1 MNKTRNS
8 RTIYFI
14 AFALFVAGFGALLF
28 AGLKQNSIYFLNVS
42 EALAMPSEKMQQI
55 RLFGTV
61 APESLEYDPQA
72 LGVRFLLADSENPDL
87 RIPVEY
93 RGVVPD
99 LFEPGAEVI
108 LEGGFDAQVT
118 GLFSAKT
125 LMTKCP
131 SKYEK
136 ENRSG

>member
-1 MNKTRNS
+1 MQKKKSS
-8 RTIYFI
+8 RTVYVV
-14 AFALFVAGFGALLF
+14 ALALFLVGFGTLLV

-42 EALAMPSEKMQQI
+42 EALAMPAENIQQI

-61 APESLEYDPQA
+61 AEDGLVFDSQHM
-72 LGVRFLLADSENPDL
+72 GVRFLLADSDDASQ
-87 RIPVEY
+87 RIPVQY

-108 LEGGFDAQVT
+108 LEGGYLVQDGVFN
-118 GLFSAKT
+118 AKT

-131 SKYEK
+131 SKYEA
-136 ENRSG
+136 ENRPG

>member
-1 MNKTRNS
+1 MRKAKNS
-8 RTIYFI
+8 RMVYAVALVLFI
-14 AFALFVAGFGALLF
+14 AGFGTLLMT
-28 AGLKQNSIYFLNVS
+28 GLKQNSIYFLNVS
-42 EALAMPSEKMQQI
+42 EALAMPVEDIRQI

-61 APESLEYDPQA
+61 AKEGLAYDA
-72 LGVRFLLADSENPDL
+72 DSMGVQFLLEDSDDPSK
-87 RIPVEY
+87 RIPVQF

-108 LEGGFDAQVT
+108 LEGGYQAQAEY
-118 GLFSAKT
+118 FHAKT

-131 SKYEK
+131 SKYEA

>member
-1 MNKTRNS
+1 MKKIKNS
-8 RTIYFI
+8 RTVYII
-14 AFALFVAGFGALLF
+14 AMLLFVAGIGTLLA
-28 AGLKQNSIYFLNVS
+28 AGLRQNSVYFLNVS
-42 EALAMPSEKMQQI
+42 EALAMPAEEMRQV

-61 APESLEYDPQA
+61 AAEGLEFDSQS
-72 LGVRFLLADSENPDL
+72 LGVHFLLADSENPTL
-87 RIPVEY
+87 RIPVQF

-108 LEGGFDAQVT
+108 LEGGFIVQEA
-118 GLFSAKT
+118 GFFNAKT

>member
-1 MNKTRNS
+1 MQKKKSS
-8 RTIYFI
+8 RTVYIV
-14 AFALFVAGFGALLF
+14 ALALFLVGFGTLLM

-42 EALAMPSEKMQQI
+42 EALAMPAEDIQKI

-61 APESLEYDPQA
+61 AEDGLVFDSQHM
-72 LGVRFLLADSENPDL
+72 GVRFLLADSDDASQ
-87 RIPVEY
+87 RIPVQY

-108 LEGGFDAQVT
+108 LEGGYLVQDGVFN
-118 GLFSAKT
+118 AKT

-131 SKYEK
+131 SKYEA
-136 ENRSG
+136 ENRPG

>member
-1 MNKTRNS
+1 MKKIKNP
-8 RTIYFI
+8 RTVYFI
-14 AFALFVAGFGALLF
+14 AFALFLAGFGALLF
-28 AGLKQNSIYFLNVS
+28 TGLKQNSMYFLNVS
-42 EALAMPSEKMQQI
+42 EALAMPSAKMQQV

-61 APESLEYDPQA
+61 ASEGLEHDAQF

-93 RGVVPD
+93 RGAVPD

-108 LEGGFDAQVT
+108 LEGGFDAQAA
-118 GLFSAKT
+118 GLFSATT
-125 LMTKCP
+125 LMTRCP
-131 SKYEK
+131 SRHEQ

>member
-1 MNKTRNS
+1 MQKKKNS
-8 RTIYFI
+8 RTVYIV
-14 AFALFVAGFGALLF
+14 ALALFLVGFGTLLM

-42 EALAMPSEKMQQI
+42 EALAMPAEDIQQI

-61 APESLEYDPQA
+61 AEDGLVFDPQHM
-72 LGVRFLLADSENPDL
+72 GVRFMLADNDDASQ
-87 RIPVEY
+87 RIPVQY

-108 LEGGFDAQVT
+108 LEGGYLIQEGVFN
-118 GLFSAKT
+118 AKT

-131 SKYEK
+131 SKYEA

>member
-1 MNKTRNS
+1 MQKKKSS
-8 RTIYFI
+8 RTVYIV
-14 AFALFVAGFGALLF
+14 ALALFMVGFGTLLM

-42 EALAMPSEKMQQI
+42 EALAMPAENIQQI

-61 APESLEYDPQA
+61 AEDGLVYDPQHM
-72 LGVRFLLADSENPDL
+72 GVRFLLADSDDASQ
-87 RIPVEY
+87 RIPVQY

-108 LEGGFDAQVT
+108 LEGGYLVQDGVFN
-118 GLFSAKT
+118 AKT

-131 SKYEK
+131 SKYEA

>member
-1 MNKTRNS
+1 MQKKKSS
-8 RTIYFI
+8 RTVY
-14 AFALFVAGFGALLF
+14 AVALVLFLAGFGTLLM

-42 EALAMPSEKMQQI
+42 EALAMPAENIQQI

-61 APESLEYDPQA
+61 AEESLVYDSQHM
-72 LGVRFLLADSENPDL
+72 GVHFLLEDSDDASQ
-87 RIPVEY
+87 RIAVQY

-99 LFEPGAEVI
+99 LFQPGAEVI
-108 LEGGFDAQVT
+108 LEGGYLVQDGVFN
-118 GLFSAKT
+118 AKT

-131 SKYEK
+131 SKYEA

>member
-1 MNKTRNS
+1 MQKKKKS
-8 RTIYFI
+8 RTVYIV
-14 AFALFVAGFGALLF
+14 ALALFLVGFGTLLM

-42 EALAMPSEKMQQI
+42 EALAMPADDIQQI

-61 APESLEYDPQA
+61 AEDGLVFDPQHM
-72 LGVRFLLADSENPDL
+72 GVRFMLADSDDASQ
-87 RIPVEY
+87 RIPVQY

-108 LEGGFDAQVT
+108 LEGGYLAQDGV
-118 GLFSAKT
+118 FNAKT

-131 SKYEK
+131 SKYEA

>member
-1 MNKTRNS
+1 MKKVKNS
-8 RTIYFI
+8 RTVYVVALVLFI
-14 AFALFVAGFGALLF
+14 AGFAALLG

-42 EALAMPSEKMQQI
+42 EALAMPAEKLQQV

-61 APESLEYDPQA
+61 AEEDLHYDSQS
-72 LGVRFLLADSENPDL
+72 LGVRFLLADSENPAL
-87 RIPVEY
+87 RIPVQY

-108 LEGGFDAQVT
+108 LEGGFASHADFFT
-118 GLFSAKT
+118 AKT

>member
-1 MNKTRNS
+1 MQKKKSS
-8 RTIYFI
+8 RTVYIV
-14 AFALFVAGFGALLF
+14 ALALFMVGFGTLLM

-42 EALAMPSEKMQQI
+42 EALAMPAENIQQI

-61 APESLEYDPQA
+61 AEDGLVYDPQHM
-72 LGVRFLLADSENPDL
+72 GVRFMLADSDDASQ
-87 RIPVEY
+87 RIPVQY

-108 LEGGFDAQVT
+108 LEGGYLVQDGVFN
-118 GLFSAKT
+118 AKT

-131 SKYEK
+131 SKYEA

>member
-1 MNKTRNS
+1 MTKSKNS
-8 RTIYFI
+8 RLVYIM
-14 AFALFVAGFGALLF
+14 ALGLFLAGMTALLV
-28 AGLKQNSIYFLNVS
+28 AGLKQNSVYFLNVS
-42 EALAMPSEKMQQI
+42 EALAMPAEDMQQI

-61 APESLEYDPQA
+61 AEEGLEYDAQA
-72 LGVRFLLADSENPDL
+72 MGVHFLLADSENPAL
-87 RIPVEY
+87 RIPVQY

-108 LEGGFDAQVT
+108 LEGGFVVQEA
-118 GLFSAKT
+118 GFFNAKT

>member
-1 MNKTRNS
+1 
-8 RTIYFI
+8 
-14 AFALFVAGFGALLF
+14 
-28 AGLKQNSIYFLNVS
+28 
-42 EALAMPSEKMQQI
+42 MPSEKMQQI

-61 APESLEYDPQA
+61 ASEGLEYYAQS
-72 LGVRFLLADSENPDL
+72 LGVRFQLADSENPDL

-108 LEGGFDAQVT
+108 LEGGFDAQT
-118 GLFSAKT
+118 AGLFSAKT